1 MKAAVFMVW
10 VMGGCGD
17 AGPAEAPVLLETV
30 SQEITFDSVDR
41 LGPHHSIS
49 TIQTT
54 EMREREVTLES
65 TQTIE
70 IAWNSW
76 SSFHFQRFVD
86 GDPTFEAINHAGSSA
101 SRNRRGPWKGALD
114 GEAARLDVYTAWNA
128 WEEALDGF
136 NNRIVFTESGETV
149 VDGRPAKTYAV
160 SLGPLDPSRAGATAG
175 MLPHRV
181 EGSVTLDSATA
192 VRLRADLLAVSKRK
206 NRVRKIRLNIRRSGI
221 GEVQPIEPPMVPTRS
236 AGDLLKRM
244 PRRPNRP

>member
-1 MKAAVFMVW
+1 MTRAVVMVL
-10 VMGGCGD
+10 MLAGCGD
-17 AGPAEAPVLLETV
+17 AAPVEAPVLLETV

-54 EMREREVTLES
+54 EMRERETVLES

-86 GDPTFEAINHAGSSA
+86 GDPTFEAINHDGRSA
-101 SRNRRGPWKGALD
+101 SRNRRGLWKGAVD

-136 NNRIVFTESGETV
+136 NDRIVFTESGETV
-149 VDGRPAKTYAV
+149 VDGRPARTYTV
-160 SLGPLDPSRAGATAG
+160 SLGPLDPSRAGGTAG

-181 EGSVTLDSATA
+181 EGSVILDSATA

-206 NRVRKIRLNIRRSGI
+206 NRVRKVRLNIRRSGI
-221 GEVQPIEPPMVPTRS
+221 GEMQPIEPPMVPTRS
-236 AGDLLKRM
+236 AGDFLKRM
-244 PRRPNRP
+244 PKRPNRP